1 MRDSLHEKL
10 GALIVKPQAV
20 MATLKWYTIG
30 HHVRRHIT
38 PRCLSKV
45 SGESLEA
52 RLCARQCAVSDF
64 REARRRGNV
73 RMTTLTDLS
82 QLTKS
87 MVKKPVEEPKPAP
100 KPKAQ
105 EPPVDREAAEV
116 LAYFARPG
124 GYAPRRERVASCADP
139 AKDRV
144 AELEAAL
151 EAKDAALDA
160 LAGEKA
166 TMGARIA
173 ELERRLAAEREAHEA
188 AARERDRLQGECGRL
203 QGELRKAADDTDAVA
218 SARAASVVQAGP
230 TKPIRAL
237 LAANCAI
244 AEAFPG
250 EVREQV
256 LAALADALAAAQQSG
271 RERRAGVLADVLA
284 SNPPSGE
291 LERRRTELKQI
302 LKDAGYFNDPKPLEK
317 LGFKLIS
324 GRTHWKLQYANVRIT
339 MSKTPSDYRANL
351 NAASD
356 TANRCF

>member
-1 MRDSLHEKL
+1 
-10 GALIVKPQAV
+10 
-20 MATLKWYTIG
+20 
-30 HHVRRHIT
+30 
-38 PRCLSKV
+38 
-45 SGESLEA
+45 
-52 RLCARQCAVSDF
+52 
-64 REARRRGNV
+64 
-73 RMTTLTDLS
+73 MTTLTDLS

-87 MVKKPVEEPKPAP
+87 MVKRPVEEPRPAP
-100 KPKAQ
+100 TPKAQ
-105 EPPVDREAAEV
+105 ESPVDREAAEV

-124 GYAPRRERVASCADP
+124 GNAPQRPHVASRADP

-160 LAGEKA
+160 LAEENA
-166 TMGARIA
+166 TMDGRIA
-173 ELERRLAAEREAHEA
+173 DLERQLGAEREAHEA

-203 QGELRKAADDTDAVA
+203 QGELRKTAENAPVAAPAQAAPVA
-218 SARAASVVQAGP
+218 QAEP
-230 TKPIRAL
+230 TKPTRGL
-237 LAANCAI
+237 LAANGAI

-271 RERRAGVLADVLA
+271 REHRAGVLAGVLA
-284 SNPPSGE
+284 ANPATGE
-291 LERRRTELKQI
+291 LERRRAELKQI

-339 MSKTPSDYRANL
+339 MSKTPSDYRASL
-351 NAASD
+351 NTASD